1 MINGGSK
8 FGVYMNQKKIPCN
21 AMKRPKSKKLFETAI
36 LNKVNKITNKLG
48 IKLRSQKR
56 ISFSV

>member
-48 IKLRSQKR
+48 KE
-56 ISFSV
+56 